1 MNRFVKG
8 LLLCSV
14 LLTTGAKAATRY
26 SFALATRQKLI
37 TYTISGVEEASIP
50 KQNALFNTGHYGPCL
65 KISIRN
71 NSNAPIELAMPTGTT
86 LFPDQAKYQQM
97 IVTEDYS
104 VELVA
109 HGNTTDKIFA
119 MCAQPFKLSPD
130 IQAFYKVGE
139 LAEKKTVSVAKIIDD
154 MDLQNGVGQELLWST
169 VDPTYLAKFRTD
181 VNTDPPTAFIALAL
195 NKAGVISSKE
205 LLRYLPFRPDTIA
218 ISVTKRDTIHHSITM
233 TDTVHN
239 KVVMRDTAW
248 EKSTINHMNYLAD
261 KKADEAKRQAES
273 DLTTGF
279 ITGLSLLSV
288 AAGISGFVIGRVS
301 YKNKTKEMQEDDY
314 NS

>member
-26 SFALATRQKLI
+26 SFALASRQKLI

-50 KQNALFNTGHYGPCL
+50 KQNELFNTGHYGPCL
-65 KISIRN
+65 KITIRN

-86 LFPDQAKYQQM
+86 LFPDQGKYQQM

-109 HGNTTDKIFA
+109 HGSTNDKIFA

-130 IQAFYKVGE
+130 VQAFYKVGE

-218 ISVTKRDTIHHSITM
+218 ISVTKRDTIHHSLTM
-233 TDTVHN
+233 TDTIHD
-239 KVVMRDTAW
+239 KVVIRDTAW
-248 EKSTINHMNYLAD
+248 EKSTIGHMNYLV
-261 KKADEAKRQAES
+261 KQKEVEAKKQAETE
-273 DLTTGF
+273 LTSGF
-279 ITGLSLLSV
+279 ITGLSLLTV

-301 YKNKTKEMQEDDY
+301 YKNRNNNMQDDDEI
-314 NS
+314 S